1 MTEWD
6 ACGYARISALQQA
19 MATEVLALLKL
30 NGSERVLD
38 VGCGNGKVTAEIA
51 SRVPAGTVLGVDSS
65 ADMIASARHQFG
77 PELRPNLSFEVA
89 EARQLLFRHEFDLV
103 VSFNALHWV
112 SEQEQALRS
121 IRSALKSSGTA
132 QLRLVPAG
140 QRKSLE
146 NVIEE
151 TRLSSRWASYYR
163 GFSDPY
169 LHLTP
174 EQYRALAEQN
184 GFHVERIHTEDK
196 AWDFQSRLPS
206 WPLGRLPSLN
216 GLNFYPSLNASR
228 SSVTSWIATGPW
240 RPIDPAT
247 RIPSSSIRWISRFR
261 RPKKTRHQTGHA
273 KKASRVPT

>member
-6 ACGYARISALQQA
+6 ACGYARISALQQT

-77 PELRPNLSFEVA
+77 PEVRPNLRFEVA
-89 EARQLLFRHEFDLV
+89 EARQLPFRHEFDLV

-112 SEQEQALRS
+112 PEQEQALRS

-146 NVIEE
+146 DVIEE
-151 TRLSSRWASYYR
+151 TRLSSLWARYFFR
-163 GFSDPY
+163 FSDPY

-184 GFHVERIHTEDK
+184 GFHVERIHTADK
-196 AWDFQSRLPS
+196 AWDFQ
-206 WPLGRLPSLN
+206 
-216 GLNFYPSLNASR
+216 AR
-228 SSVTSWIATGPW
+228 SAFVAFGSVTFVEWTQFLPEPERLAFVSDVLDRYRSVAAD
-240 RPIDPAT
+240 RPGDENTFKFYQMDITLSA
-247 RIPSSSIRWISRFR
+247 
-261 RPKKTRHQTGHA
+261 A
-273 KKASRVPT
+273 

>member
-6 ACGYARISALQQA
+6 ASGYARISALQQT

-30 NGSERVLD
+30 NGSEQVLD

-65 ADMIASARHQFG
+65 ADMINSAKHQFG
-77 PELRPNLSFEVA
+77 PELRPNLRFEVA
-89 EARQLLFRHEFDLV
+89 EARQLPFRHEFDLV

-112 SEQEQALRS
+112 PAQEQALRS

-151 TRLSSRWASYYR
+151 TRLSSRWARYFHP
-163 GFSDPY
+163 FSDPY

-174 EQYRALAEQN
+174 EQYRALAEEN
-184 GFHVERIHTEDK
+184 GFQVERIHTADK
-196 AWDFQSRLPS
+196 AWDFQSRS
-206 WPLGRLPSLN
+206 AFVAFG
-216 GLNFYPSLNASR
+216 
-228 SSVTSWIATGPW
+228 SVTFVEWTQFLPEPERLAFVSDVLDRYGSVAAD
-240 RPIDPAT
+240 RPGDENTFKFYQMDITLSA
-247 RIPSSSIRWISRFR
+247 
-261 RPKKTRHQTGHA
+261 A
-273 KKASRVPT
+273 